1 MDTPEW
7 ISYVNQFNLTSE
19 HFQEIPKDTNKFC
32 VIIEPRS
39 HHMLIPVI
47 KNFMYL
53 LQKKGWGLILFHGTE
68 NEQFIRDELNG
79 WPNIRYIKM
88 SVANLTSLEYS
99 NILCSIDFWQLLL
112 KLGCQHSLIFQVDT
126 VLLKDTIDEFLQY
139 DYVGAPW
146 VVKWFGM
153 DIGNGGLSLR
163 NVKKMYDITN
173 KFPRLASTIIGN
185 RYLENEDIYFSYYL
199 TYVEGSKLPTVE
211 VAKTFSVETIYH
223 DDTCGMHQ
231 PHINRFP
238 NRDAFVRL
246 LSKRYNTTIYNT

>member
-1 MDTPEW
+1 
-7 ISYVNQFNLTSE
+7 
-19 HFQEIPKDTNKFC
+19 
-32 VIIEPRS
+32 
-39 HHMLIPVI
+39 
-47 KNFMYL
+47 
-53 LQKKGWGLILFHGTE
+53 
-68 NEQFIRDELNG
+68 
-79 WPNIRYIKM
+79 M

-185 RYLENEDIYFSYYL
+185 RYLEIEDIYFSYYL